1 MILVL
6 YMLLPSH
13 HQIMFNVSAG
23 LVLTDFVCVFFLDLF
38 FVFQSVDHL
47 TFSYKFGSFLKIEEF
62 VEFRERLN
70 NSLHYAL
77 VTVERMLFELLAS
90 EDFRDTVKVSASV
103 GENDLC
109 LLRLGGHFG

>member
-1 MILVL
+1 M
-6 YMLLPSH
+6 S
-13 HQIMFNVSAG
+13 
-23 LVLTDFVCVFFLDLF
+23 LF
-38 FVFQSVDHL
+38 FFIFIFFQSVDHL

-90 EDFRDTVKVSASV
+90 EDFRDTVKVSTSGA
-103 GENDLC
+103 EHE
-109 LLRLGGHFG
+109 LRL

>member
-1 MILVL
+1 L
-6 YMLLPSH
+6 YAFLSGFIFLL
-13 HQIMFNVSAG
+13 
-23 LVLTDFVCVFFLDLF
+23 
-38 FVFQSVDHL
+38 FQSVDHL

-90 EDFRDTVKVSASV
+90 EDFRDTVKVSAAV

-109 LLRLGGHFG
+109 LLSLDGHFG